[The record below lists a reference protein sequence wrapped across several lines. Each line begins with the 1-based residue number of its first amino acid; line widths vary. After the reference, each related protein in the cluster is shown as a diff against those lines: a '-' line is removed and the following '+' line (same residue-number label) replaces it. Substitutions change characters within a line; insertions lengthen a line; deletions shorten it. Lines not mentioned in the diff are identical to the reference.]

1 MAKAQVEK
9 VTGTVEQI
17 IDVRLEV
24 FAGFTSDESV
34 DAIKNASMRK
44 KVKEFRKAVESEV
57 QSKWKQAM
65 AIGSMTIDMRKEF
78 GCDKNVAEFLG
89 MSKGNFSKMQRAGK
103 VALEAKE
110 KGIELPA
117 YDKFIELLCVENDKH
132 GNQNLLECAKY
143 VNENEMT
150 REEIRD
156 YVRCLEVEEKKQAG
170 NTENENEQE
179 ERESSFASEN
189 EQEERWENVLRVVDT
204 EIDGMDGEIYKRFL
218 DALYDVCAEF
228 GLNMDNVW
236 AGRN

>member
-1 MAKAQVEK
+1 MNKAQVEK
-9 VTGTVEQI
+9 VTGKVEQI
-17 IDVRLEV
+17 VDVRLDV

-34 DAIKNASMRK
+34 NAIKNASMRK
-44 KVKEFRKAVESEV
+44 KVKEFRDAVKSEA
-57 QSKWKQAM
+57 QSKWKQAI
-65 AIGSMTIDMRKEF
+65 AIGSMTADMRKEF
-78 GCDKNVAEFLG
+78 GNDKRVAEFLG

-103 VALEAKE
+103 IALEAKE
-110 KGIELPA
+110 KGIELPT

-156 YVRCLEVEEKKQAG
+156 YVKCLEIKQAD
-170 NTENENEQE
+170 NTENEKTCENEQE
-179 ERESSFASEN
+179 ERESNFASET
-189 EQEERWENVLRVVDT
+189 EERWINVLRVVDT
-204 EIDGMDGEIYKRFL
+204 EIDGMDEEIYKRFL

-228 GLNMDNVW
+228 GLDMDNVW